1 MDPKERQSLLGIQTM
16 KFKDILQNYS
26 FTKRRE
32 RYDPVKRKE
41 ERYKKTREKACKES
55 KERYDPV
62 KKAAIK
68 ASKKHYQ
75 ENKELICFNRWF
87 LLFIF
92 VVVLIVWA
100 KIWWWSLL
108 WWVDVFF

>member
-1 MDPKERQSLLGIQTM
+1 MARQERQSLLGIQIM
-16 KFKDILQNYS
+16 KFKDILQTYG

-32 RYDPVKRKE
+32 RYDPVKRK

-62 KKAAIK
+62 KKAAIE

-75 ENKELICFNRWF
+75 ENKEFICFNRWF

-92 VVVLIVWA
+92 VMVIIVWWA
-100 KIWWWSLL
+100 SLL
-108 WWVDVFF
+108 V

>member
-1 MDPKERQSLLGIQTM
+1 MARQERQSLLGIQIM
-16 KFKDILQNYS
+16 KFKDILQTYG

-32 RYDPVKRKE
+32 RDDPVKRKE

-62 KKAAIK
+62 KKAAIEV
-68 ASKKHYQ
+68 SKKHYQ

-92 VVVLIVWA
+92 VMVIIVW
-100 KIWWWSLL
+100 WVSLL
-108 WWVDVFF
+108 L